1 MFDFT
6 EKNIINQQLTKNFA
20 VKSAGLEVQ
29 KMWLIIGTTESSILE
44 LRAIWPSGMLP
55 TKPALTI
62 HFRAGNLGGIDNC
75 KSVFEAE
82 ALRLNALGY
91 NIYIVMNPIVPT
103 FAGSAVK
110 DEDINYRDLLLID
123 IDRAQKAKQPATD
136 EEVHAAK
143 QLADTVMTY
152 LALNDWP
159 EPIRVMS
166 GNGHHLYYVLPAMAN
181 DEESKQ
187 YVQSLLKSLAAEFDN
202 ETVKIDTTVF
212 NASRITK
219 VVGTIARKGLES
231 EGRSYRMAVVI

>member
-20 VKSAGLEVQ
+20 VKSASLEVQ

-44 LRAIWPSGMLP
+44 LRAIWPSGMQP
-55 TKPALTI
+55 AKPALTI
-62 HFRAGNLGGIDNC
+62 HFRVGNLGGIDTC
-75 KSVFEAE
+75 KSAFEAE

-231 EGRSYRMAVVI
+231 EGRPYRMAVVI

>member
-44 LRAIWPSGMLP
+44 LRAIWPSGMQP
-55 TKPALTI
+55 AKPALTI
-62 HFRAGNLGGIDNC
+62 HFRAGNLGGIDTC

>member
-1 MFDFT
+1 MSDFT
-6 EKNIINQQLTKNFA
+6 EKNTINQQLTKNFA
-20 VKSAGLEVQ
+20 VKSACLEVQ

-44 LRAIWPSGMLP
+44 LRAIWPSGMQP
-55 TKPALTI
+55 AKPALTI
-62 HFRAGNLGGIDNC
+62 HFRAGNLGGIDTC
-75 KSVFEAE
+75 KSAFEAE

-166 GNGHHLYYVLPAMAN
+166 GNGHHLYYVLPEFKN
-181 DEESKQ
+181 DDESKK

-202 ETVKIDTTVF
+202 ETVQIDTTVF

-231 EGRSYRMAVVI
+231 EGRPYRMAVVI